1 MQFSL
6 ATVAAL
12 FGASALAAP
21 APQTTDAPTP
31 SENIVINDFSVRK
44 QVNGTLSYV
53 SFTLSGDDA
62 TDLACSGAN
71 PALPSEVITCG
82 ESKYRFTLRTG
93 AESEFAL
100 RIYHELGL
108 AVGFW
113 GEGDVPAYCHAGGL
127 GDLLCNQVNA
137 PATIV
142 IDNTPPPVNP

>member
-1 MQFSL
+1 MQFTL

-21 APQTTDAPTP
+21 APQANDAPRP
-31 SENIVINDFSVRK
+31 SENIDISNFSVRK
-44 QVNGTLSYV
+44 EQDGTLV
-53 SFTLSGDDA
+53 NISFNLSGDDA
-62 TDLACSGAN
+62 KDLLCESAN
-71 PALPSEVITCG
+71 PELPSTEVVTCG
-82 ESKYRFTLRTG
+82 DSKYRFTLKEGSET
-93 AESEFAL
+93 EFAL

-127 GDLLCNQVNA
+127 DQLLCAQTN
-137 PATIV
+137 PTTIV